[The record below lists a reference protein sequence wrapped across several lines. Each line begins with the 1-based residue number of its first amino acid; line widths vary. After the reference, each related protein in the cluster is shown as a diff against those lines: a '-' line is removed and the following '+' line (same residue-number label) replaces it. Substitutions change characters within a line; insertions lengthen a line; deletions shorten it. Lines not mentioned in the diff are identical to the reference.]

1 MYGLE
6 RFEVFQLD
14 PSPLLKVGD
23 RLQNNKT
30 DFMAPIPKQTVR
42 KFTSMNKLMMVKTQ
56 DKVESVI
63 LMHPGM

>member
-1 MYGLE
+1 MECKYSK
-6 RFEVFQLD
+6 FSSWIQ
-14 PSPLLKVGD
+14 D

-30 DFMAPIPKQTVR
+30 DFVAPISKQTVR

-63 LMHPGM
+63 PMHPGI